1 MNKGTDKKI
10 SPSLEDY
17 LEAIYNLRRLN
28 ASVRVTDIAVELGIA
43 KPSVNNAMALLK
55 EKGFVNQEKYGLVEL
70 TAAGEQRAEYVLTK
84 HTNIKAFLMKVLG
97 VDEVTAEVEACKI
110 EHVISDDTVS
120 KMNILLNK
128 IANL

>member
-1 MNKGTDKKI
+1 MNKSIEKKI

-28 ASVRVTDIAVELGIA
+28 NSVRVTDIAIELGIA
-43 KPSVNNAMALLK
+43 KPSVNNAIALLK
-55 EKGFVNQEKYGLVEL
+55 DKGFVNQEKYGLVEL
-70 TAAGEQRAEYVLTK
+70 TSTGEQRAEYVLTK
-84 HTNIKAFLMKVLG
+84 HTNIKAFLIKVLG

-110 EHVISDDTVS
+110 EHVISDDTVL

-128 IANL
+128 LADR

>member
-1 MNKGTDKKI
+1 MNKNADKKI

-28 ASVRVTDIAVELGIA
+28 TSVRVTDIAVELGIA
-43 KPSVNNAMALLK
+43 KPSVNNAMTILK
-55 EKGFVNQEKYGLVEL
+55 EKGLVNQEKYGLVEL
-70 TAAGEQRAEYVLTK
+70 TLAGEQRAEYVLTK
-84 HTNIKAFLMKVLG
+84 HTNIKAFLIKVLG

-110 EHVISDDTVS
+110 EHVISDNTVK

-128 IANL
+128 LADR

>member
-1 MNKGTDKKI
+1 MNKNTDKKI

-28 ASVRVTDIAVELGIA
+28 TSVRVTDIAVELGIA
-43 KPSVNNAMALLK
+43 KPSVNNAMTILK
-55 EKGFVNQEKYGLVEL
+55 EKGLVNQEKYGLVEL
-70 TAAGEQRAEYVLTK
+70 TLAGEQRAEYVLTK
-84 HTNIKAFLMKVLG
+84 HTNIKAFLIKVLG

-110 EHVISDDTVS
+110 EHVISDNTVK

-128 IANL
+128 LADR

>member
-1 MNKGTDKKI
+1 MNKGFDKKI

-28 ASVRVTDIAVELGIA
+28 SSVRVTDIAVELGIA
-43 KPSVNNAMALLK
+43 KPSVNNAIALLK
-55 EKGFVNQEKYGLVEL
+55 EKGLVNQERYGLVEL
-70 TAAGEQRAEYVLTK
+70 TPAGERRAEYVLTK
-84 HTNIKAFLMKVLG
+84 HTNIKAFLIKVLG

-110 EHVISDDTVS
+110 EHVISDDTVT

-128 IANL
+128 LADR

>member
-1 MNKGTDKKI
+1 MTTKKI

-28 ASVRVTDIAVELGIA
+28 SSVRVTDIAIELGIA
-43 KPSVNNAMALLK
+43 KPSVNNAISLLK
-55 EKGFVNQEKYGLVEL
+55 EKGFVNQERYGLVEL
-70 TAAGEQRAEYVLTK
+70 TEAGEKRAEYILSK

-120 KMNILLNK
+120 RMKLLVNRIEEDK
-128 IANL
+128 FK

>member
-1 MNKGTDKKI
+1 MNKGSDKKI

-28 ASVRVTDIAVELGIA
+28 SSVRVTDIAVELGIA
-43 KPSVNNAMALLK
+43 KPSVNNAMSLLK

-84 HTNIKAFLMKVLG
+84 HTNIKAFLIKVLG

-110 EHVISDDTVS
+110 EHVISDDTVT

-128 IANL
+128 LADR